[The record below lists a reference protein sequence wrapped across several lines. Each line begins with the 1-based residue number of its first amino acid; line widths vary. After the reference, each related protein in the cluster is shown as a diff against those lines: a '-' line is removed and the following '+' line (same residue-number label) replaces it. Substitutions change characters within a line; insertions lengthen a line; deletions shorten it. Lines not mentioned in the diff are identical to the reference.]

1 MKSGVEPSSEL
12 IRMEGWKGKWGG
24 WGGERIGGLIEV
36 GRRRGGGGSKDFI
49 KFVTEVLVS

>member
-1 MKSGVEPSSEL
+1 MD
-12 IRMEGWKGKWGG
+12 GG
-24 WGGERIGGLIEV
+24 GGERIGGLIEV